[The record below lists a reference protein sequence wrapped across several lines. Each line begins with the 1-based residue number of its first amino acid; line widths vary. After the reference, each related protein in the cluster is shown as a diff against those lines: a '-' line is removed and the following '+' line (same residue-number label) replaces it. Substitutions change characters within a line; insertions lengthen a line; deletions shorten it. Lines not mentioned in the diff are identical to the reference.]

1 MPGWQC
7 RTTDMRRFS
16 ELPKAAKEY
25 VRRLEELMGCP
36 IDIIS
41 IGPRREES
49 ITIRPIP

>member
-1 MPGWQC
+1 
-7 RTTDMRRFS
+7 MRRFE
-16 ELPKAAKEY
+16 ELPKLAMAY
-25 VRRLEELMGCP
+25 VKRLEELMGCP